1 MALPVTIPNTF
12 ASATT
17 SIPLSQLDTNFSTLS
32 NAINGI
38 NSGAETLANL
48 KSSNVTITGGTIS
61 NVTLDNVTVQTE
73 NFDNVTISNVTIT
86 SGTFTGITA
95 ANIAGANISSGN
107 ATFTNVTATQ
117 ANVTTANIATM
128 QSANVLIT
136 GGTLTGITA
145 ANIAGANISSGNATL
160 TNVTATQANLTTANV
175 TNLQSGNVVITGGT
189 LTGITAANIAGANIS
204 SGNVTVTIA
213 SLANGNAA
221 APSLRFTDDTDTGI
235 YNSGA
240 NAISFTEGGSGYRI
254 GYRNIPPV
262 GTKTGSYTLAVG
274 DIGEYVQIGSGG
286 SITIPDGTFSEGDA
300 ISLFNNTNAAVTVNC
315 AITTAY
321 IAGTDSDKATVSLAT
336 RGVATVL
343 FANANVCVITGNV
356 S

>member
-38 NSGAETLANL
+38 NSGAEILANL

-73 NFDNVTISNVTIT
+73 NFDNVTISNVKIT
-86 SGTFTGITA
+86 SGTFTGITE

-107 ATFTNVTATQ
+107 ATF
-117 ANVTTANIATM
+117 
-128 QSANVLIT
+128 
-136 GGTLTGITA
+136 
-145 ANIAGANISSGNATL
+145 

-274 DIGEYVQIGSGG
+274 DVGEYVQIGSGG

>member
-1 MALPVTIPNTF
+1 MALPVTVPNTF
-12 ASATT
+12 ANATT
-17 SIPLSQLDTNFSTLS
+17 SIPLSQLDANFSTLS

-38 NSGAETLANL
+38 NSGAETLVNL
-48 KSSNVTITGGTIS
+48 KASNVTITGGTIS
-61 NVTLDNVTVQTE
+61 NITLDNVTVDVETLS
-73 NFDNVTISNVTIT
+73 NIPLTNVTVT
-86 SGTFTGITA
+86 SGTF
-95 ANIAGANISSGN
+95 
-107 ATFTNVTATQ
+107 
-117 ANVTTANIATM
+117 
-128 QSANVLIT
+128 
-136 GGTLTGITA
+136 TGITA

-204 SGNVTVTIA
+204 SGNVTITIA

-221 APSLRFTDDTDTGI
+221 APSLRFTDDTDTGV
-235 YNSGA
+235 YLSGA

-254 GYRNIPPV
+254 GFRNIPDGGPKN
-262 GTKTGSYTLAVG
+262 TSYTLTTSDVG
-274 DIGEYVQIGSGG
+274 KYIQITSGG
-286 SITIPDGTFSEGDA
+286 SITVPDGTFANGDA
-300 ISLFNNTNAAVTVNC
+300 VSLFNNSNGAVTVNC
-315 AITTAY
+315 AISTAY

>member
-1 MALPVTIPNTF
+1 
-12 ASATT
+12 
-17 SIPLSQLDTNFSTLS
+17 LSQLDANFSTLS

-38 NSGAETLANL
+38 NSGAETLVNL
-48 KSSNVTITGGTIS
+48 KASNVTITGGTIS
-61 NVTLDNVTVQTE
+61 NVTLDNV
-73 NFDNVTISNVTIT
+73 NVNVETFSNVTLVNVNVTSGTISNVTI
-86 SGTFTGITA
+86 A
-95 ANIAGANISSGN
+95 SGN
-107 ATFTNVTATQ
+107 ATF
-117 ANVTTANIATM
+117 
-128 QSANVLIT
+128 
-136 GGTLTGITA
+136 
-145 ANIAGANISSGNATL
+145 

-175 TNLQSGNVVITGGT
+175 TNLQSGNVVVTGGT

-221 APSLRFTDDTDTGI
+221 APSLRFTDDADTGI

-254 GYRNIPPV
+254 GFRNIPPV

-274 DIGEYVQIGSGG
+274 DVGEYVQIGSGG
-286 SITIPDGTFSEGDA
+286 SITIPDGTFAEGDA

-321 IAGTDSDKATVSLAT
+321 IAGTDTDKANVSLAT

>member
-12 ASATT
+12 ANATT
-17 SIPLSQLDTNFSTLS
+17 SIPLSQLDTNFSTLA

-38 NSGAETLANL
+38 NSGAETLVNL
-48 KSSNVTITGGTIS
+48 KASNVTITGGVIS
-61 NVTLDNVTVQTE
+61 NVTLDNV
-73 NFDNVTISNVTIT
+73 NVDVETLSNVTLVNVTVT

-107 ATFTNVTATQ
+107 ATF
-117 ANVTTANIATM
+117 
-128 QSANVLIT
+128 
-136 GGTLTGITA
+136 
-145 ANIAGANISSGNATL
+145 

-274 DIGEYVQIGSGG
+274 DVGEYVQIGSGG
-286 SITIPDGTFSEGDA
+286 SITIPDGTFAEGDA

-315 AITTAY
+315 AISTAY
-321 IAGTDSDKATVSLAT
+321 IAGTDTDKANVSLAT
-336 RGVATVL
+336 RGVATIL

>member
-12 ASATT
+12 ANATT
-17 SIPLSQLDTNFSTLS
+17 SIPLSQLDSNFSTLA

-38 NSGAETLANL
+38 NSGAETLVNL
-48 KSSNVTITGGTIS
+48 KASNVTITGGIIS
-61 NVTLDNVTVQTE
+61 NVTLDNV
-73 NFDNVTISNVTIT
+73 NVDVETLSNVTLVNVTVT

-107 ATFTNVTATQ
+107 ATF
-117 ANVTTANIATM
+117 
-128 QSANVLIT
+128 
-136 GGTLTGITA
+136 
-145 ANIAGANISSGNATL
+145 

-274 DIGEYVQIGSGG
+274 DVGEYVQIGSGG
-286 SITIPDGTFSEGDA
+286 SITIPDGTFTEGDA
-300 ISLFNNTNAAVTVNC
+300 ISLFNNTTGAVTINC

-336 RGVATVL
+336 RGVATIL

>member
-17 SIPLSQLDTNFSTLS
+17 SIPLSQLDTNFSTLA

-38 NSGAETLANL
+38 NSGAETLVNL
-48 KSSNVTITGGTIS
+48 MASNVTITGGVIS
-61 NVTLDNVTVQTE
+61 NVTLDNV
-73 NFDNVTISNVTIT
+73 NVDVETLSNVTLVNVTVT

-107 ATFTNVTATQ
+107 ATF
-117 ANVTTANIATM
+117 
-128 QSANVLIT
+128 
-136 GGTLTGITA
+136 
-145 ANIAGANISSGNATL
+145 

-204 SGNVTVTIA
+204 SGNVTVSIV

-221 APSLRFTDDTDTGI
+221 APSLRFTDDADTGI

-254 GYRNIPPV
+254 GFRNIPPV

-274 DIGEYVQIGSGG
+274 DVGEYVQIGSGG
-286 SITIPDGTFSEGDA
+286 SITIPDGTFAEGDA

-315 AITTAY
+315 AISTAY
-321 IAGTDSDKATVSLAT
+321 IAGTDTDKANVSLAT
-336 RGVATVL
+336 RGVATIL